1 MKNINIVYT
10 GLSKEQKSY
19 FLSGI
24 LNESLHNLS
33 YQVFQVNKELNLTI
47 NDTELKKAL
56 LTWILSRLKRDE
68 DFLEQALFTPFSRL
82 NDIIN
87 DRASFFVIDLSTW
100 DFWEINKNFKR
111 KYRNS
116 FKKRKKVYFK
126 TL

>member
-87 DRASFFVIDLSTW
+87 DRASFFVIDL
-100 DFWEINKNFKR
+100 F
-111 KYRNS
+111 
-116 FKKRKKVYFK
+116 
-126 TL
+126 